1 MLGVKV
7 WTRYTAP
14 SPSPYPTTHPE
25 KEAANFFPPYIISH
39 TAIRPPLRPRFVVSI
54 TQQKHVVFVYN
65 I

>member
-25 KEAANFFPPYIISH
+25 KEAANFFPPYIIWH
-39 TAIRPPLRPRFVVSI
+39 TAIRPHPE
-54 TQQKHVVFVYN
+54 TVFIDKPIMV
-65 I
+65 